1 MMFIVLRDGSG
12 YLQSVLTD
20 QLCQTYEA
28 IILNTESTVTLY
40 GMLQEVPE
48 GKEVRGMLGLLWTM
62 IISLMFVVVYFSVF
76 FIFIYFF

>member
-1 MMFIVLRDGSG
+1 MFIVLRDGSG

-48 GKEVRGMLGLLWTM
+48 GKEVSGM
-62 IISLMFVVVYFSVF
+62 SSVC
-76 FIFIYFF
+76 YYY